1 MGAAPSKRTQ
11 EKRLAAEV
19 AKAVAYGLA
28 EGKNKQEIVEELI
41 KGRLERDEAWE
52 WISRVLR

>member
-11 EKRLAAEV
+11 EKRLAVEV

-41 KGRLERDEAWE
+41 KGGLGQDEAWE
-52 WISRVLR
+52 WVSRVLR